1 MPLHGLTA
9 PRTCGRLAQER
20 VGRGIHLVL
29 QGFPHA
35 GAVLDPP
42 LPVPATCTARL
53 PAKPD
58 AAGPPRVVR
67 PAYAADAVLAK
78 SHLLPAA
85 GRHHKPG
92 LHHGA
97 SRTHGAVQPA
107 LDKTE
112 NSITVRSEEHT

>member
-67 PAYAADAVLAK
+67 PADAADAAWPRATCFPRAAATTSLGCTMA
-78 SHLLPAA
+78 PA
-85 GRHHKPG
+85 GRM
-92 LHHGA
+92 
-97 SRTHGAVQPA
+97 A
-107 LDKTE
+107 LFSPRLIKQKTA
-112 NSITVRSEEHT
+112 